1 MPYPEP
7 GHTAFPSGRKDYHRN
22 VFFCKGVGW
31 YNYVSNTRYSI
42 GKGGTMIARYTRPEM
57 GKLWDLENK
66 YRKWLDV
73 EIAACEAWAELGEI
87 PRDALSSIK
96 KKAMFNVNKID
107 EIEKVV
113 KHDVIAFLT
122 SVAQSLGPESRFIHK
137 GLTSSD
143 ILDTALALLMR
154 EAANVIIQDIIELM
168 DVLKKQAY
176 KYKETLM
183 IGRSHGVHAEP
194 MTFGIK
200 FALWYEDMKRNLYRV
215 KRAREAISVGKLSG
229 AVGTFSN
236 VPPAVEE
243 KVCKKLGLK
252 PEPVATQVVQRD
264 RHAEYLL
271 AFALVAASVEKI
283 ALEIRHLQRTEVLEA
298 EEPFMAGQKGSSAM
312 PHKRNP
318 IGCENLSGLARL
330 VRSNALAALE
340 NVALWH
346 ERDISHSSV
355 ERVIIPDSSIL
366 TDYMLNRMKA
376 IIDKLHVYPKRMKEN
391 MAMSFGLFNSQ
402 RVMLALIDKGLD
414 RDYAYD
420 IVQRNAM
427 KSWKT
432 GSQFRKLLSR
442 DADIKRYLT
451 AKDIDAI
458 FDLKYYLK
466 NTDYIFKRVFGQ
478 KR

>member
-1 MPYPEP
+1 
-7 GHTAFPSGRKDYHRN
+7 
-22 VFFCKGVGW
+22 
-31 YNYVSNTRYSI
+31 
-42 GKGGTMIARYTRPEM
+42 MIARYTRPEM
-57 GKLWDLENK
+57 GKLWDLEHK
-66 YRKWLDV
+66 YRTWLDV
-73 EIAACEAWAELGEI
+73 EIAVCEAWAELGEI
-87 PRDALSSIK
+87 PAEAIDAIRNN
-96 KKAMFNVNKID
+96 ARFDVHRID

-154 EAANVIIQDIIELM
+154 QAATLIMRDIGELM
-168 DVLKKQAY
+168 EILKKQAY
-176 KYKETLM
+176 RYKEAVM

-194 MTFGIK
+194 MTFGLK
-200 FALWYEDMKRNLYRV
+200 FALWFEDMKRNLSRV
-215 KRAREAISVGKLSG
+215 RRARETISVCKLSG

-236 VPPAVEE
+236 IPPAIEE

-252 PEPVATQVVQRD
+252 PEPVATQIVQRD
-264 RHAEYLL
+264 RHAEYLTSL
-271 AFALVAASVEKI
+271 ALVAASVEKI

-318 IGCENLSGLARL
+318 VACENLTGLARL

-340 NVALWH
+340 NIALWH

-366 TDYMLNRMKA
+366 TDYMLHRIKG
-376 IIDKLHVYPKRMKEN
+376 ILERLHVYPGRMKAN
-391 MAMSFGLFNSQ
+391 MSRSFGLFNSQ
-402 RVMLALIDKGLD
+402 RVMLALISKGLE

-432 GSQFRKLLSR
+432 ESEFRKLLSR

-451 AKDIDAI
+451 PREIGNI
-458 FDLKYYLK
+458 FDLTYYMK
-466 NTDYIFKRVFGQ
+466 NLDYIFERVFGQ

>member
-1 MPYPEP
+1 
-7 GHTAFPSGRKDYHRN
+7 
-22 VFFCKGVGW
+22 
-31 YNYVSNTRYSI
+31 
-42 GKGGTMIARYTRPEM
+42 MIARYTRPEM

-66 YRKWLDV
+66 YHKWLDV

-87 PRDALSSIK
+87 PRDALRTIK
-96 KKAMFNVNKID
+96 KKAMFDVNKID
-107 EIEKVV
+107 GIEKVV

-122 SVAQSLGPESRFIHK
+122 SVAQSLGPEARFMHK

-154 EAANVIIQDIIELM
+154 DASDMIIKDIIELM

-183 IGRSHGVHAEP
+183 IGRSHGIHAEP
-194 MTFGIK
+194 MTFGLK
-200 FALWYEDMKRNLYRV
+200 FALWYEDMKRSLSRI
-215 KRAREAISVGKLSG
+215 KKARETISVGKLSG

-236 VPPAVEE
+236 IPPAIEE
-243 KVCKKLGLK
+243 KVCKKLGLR
-252 PEPVATQVVQRD
+252 PEPVATQIVQRD

-271 AFALVAASVEKI
+271 TLALIAASVEKI
-283 ALEIRHLQRTEVLEA
+283 AVEIRHLQRTEVLEA

-330 VRSNALAALE
+330 LRSNAMAALE
-340 NVALWH
+340 NIALWH

-366 TDYMLNRMKA
+366 TDYMLNRLKE
-376 IIDKLHVYPKRMKEN
+376 ILDKLHVYPKRMKEN
-391 MAMSFGLFNSQ
+391 MLRSYGLFNSQ
-402 RVMLALIDKGLD
+402 RVMLALIDKGLN

-427 KSWKT
+427 KSWQT
-432 GSQFRKLLSR
+432 GSQFRKILFR
-442 DADIKRYLT
+442 DGDVKKYLT
-451 AKDIDAI
+451 AKEIEDI

-466 NTDYIFKRVFGQ
+466 NVDYIFKRVFG
-478 KR
+478 K

>member
-1 MPYPEP
+1 
-7 GHTAFPSGRKDYHRN
+7 
-22 VFFCKGVGW
+22 
-31 YNYVSNTRYSI
+31 
-42 GKGGTMIARYTRPEM
+42 M

-66 YRKWLDV
+66 YHKWLDV

-87 PRDALSSIK
+87 PRDVLRTIK
-96 KKAMFNVNKID
+96 KKAMFDVNKID
-107 EIEKVV
+107 EIEQVV

-122 SVAQSLGPESRFIHK
+122 SVAQSLGPESRFMHK

-154 EAANVIIQDIIELM
+154 DASDMIIKDIIELM

-183 IGRSHGVHAEP
+183 IGRSHGIHAEP
-194 MTFGIK
+194 MTFGLK
-200 FALWYEDMKRNLYRV
+200 FALWYEDMKRNLSRI
-215 KRAREAISVGKLSG
+215 KKARETISVGKLSG

-236 VPPAVEE
+236 IPPAIEE
-243 KVCKKLGLK
+243 KVCKKLGLR
-252 PEPVATQVVQRD
+252 PEPVATQIVQRD

-271 AFALVAASVEKI
+271 TLALIAASVEKI
-283 ALEIRHLQRTEVLEA
+283 AVEIRHLQRTEVLEA

-330 VRSNALAALE
+330 VRSNAMAALE
-340 NVALWH
+340 NIALWH

-366 TDYMLNRMKA
+366 TDYMLNRLKG
-376 IIDKLHVYPKRMKEN
+376 ILDKLHVYPKRMKEN
-391 MAMSFGLFNSQ
+391 MLKSYGLFNSQ
-402 RVMLALIDKGLD
+402 KVMLALIDKGLH
-414 RDYAYD
+414 RDFAYD

-427 KSWKT
+427 KSWQT
-432 GSQFRKLLSR
+432 GSQFRKILFR
-442 DADIKRYLT
+442 DTDVKRYLT
-451 AKDIDAI
+451 AKEMEDI

-466 NTDYIFKRVFGQ
+466 NVDYIFKRVFG
-478 KR
+478 